1 MFPTEILITPHLPK
15 SFLREIFGIHK
26 VAITNNSHITPE
38 ETKKL
43 LLSKAGK
50 NTVTVIFFHKDNSIY
65 YLPAIQ
71 RKCSKSPTK
80 ICGITK
86 VKNLLLKDSLTYKDR
101 IYNANSLKDKVALSY
116 IDRLDQFPDWKL
128 VDIVSESL
136 QTQNLI
142 SMSESDKGE
151 STPLEEESKVKV
163 NTLESTQAGNA
174 EDEGCS
180 KRTPKLQ
187 EFSTKLN
194 VDQWVSNCTWIL
206 SLHNIKSEKRIVAE
220 MLSRLPLDIASQV
233 RKIMKNSS
241 EADDVKVQEFKDA
254 VKIASRQTPSDLSMA
269 LKDLKFGQEGCTTM
283 KELWIS
289 LECLLS
295 SLYPTLA
302 SDESAKTEFEKLISA
317 KFREKVP
324 ASVKNSINF
333 QLSEDVGTKLV
344 TLCTKILESA
354 RVNSNYIRDKKPKT
368 QENDSKNEGKAR
380 SFQKGDKSS
389 SYRKKQNE
397 TGKKADKSKGNTGP
411 CFFCGG
417 KNHVKKDCR
426 KYAMYLKG
434 VEKSQEDKKK

>member
-1 MFPTEILITPHLPK
+1 MYSTEINITPHLPK
-15 SFLREIFGIHK
+15 SFLRAIFEIYE
-26 VAITNNSHITPE
+26 VAKQDNSHITPE
-38 ETKKL
+38 KIKNL
-43 LLSKAGK
+43 LISRAGK
-50 NTVTVIFFHKDNSIY
+50 DTVTVILFHQNNSIFF
-65 YLPAIQ
+65 LPAQQ
-71 RKCSKSPTK
+71 RKCTK
-80 ICGITK
+80 LRTEICGIVK
-86 VKNLLLKDSLTYKDR
+86 AKNLLLKSPSAYKER
-101 IYNANSLKDKVALSY
+101 IFNTRSLKDKVALSY
-116 IDRLDQFPDWKL
+116 IDKLDQFPEWKL
-128 VDIVSESL
+128 IDVTTESI
-136 QTQNLI
+136 QTKNLI
-142 SMSESDKGE
+142 NMTESDNGE
-151 STPLEEESKVKV
+151 STPLGEESKVKV
-163 NTLESTQAGNA
+163 NTLESNQADG
-174 EDEGCS
+174 DGCS

-187 EFSTKLN
+187 EFNTKLN

-241 EADDVKVQEFKDA
+241 EADDVKVKEFTDA

-354 RVNSNYIRDKKPKT
+354 RVNSNYIRDKKPKN

-380 SFQKGDKSS
+380 GFQKNDRGS
-389 SYRKKQNE
+389 SYRKKPNE
-397 TGKKADKSKGNTGP
+397 TGKKTDKSKEKTGP

-434 VEKSQEDKKK
+434 VEKSQDEKKK